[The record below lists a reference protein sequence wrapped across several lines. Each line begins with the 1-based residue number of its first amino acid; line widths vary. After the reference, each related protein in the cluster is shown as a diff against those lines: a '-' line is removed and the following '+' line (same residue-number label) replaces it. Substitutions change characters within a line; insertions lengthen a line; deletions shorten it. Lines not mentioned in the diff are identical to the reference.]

1 MSATTADPRADD
13 DPEDGSPGRQVV
25 LDGCVNFRDLG
36 GYLTV
41 DGRRTRWR
49 RLFRADG
56 LSRLSPSD
64 REVLAGFEL
73 ATVID
78 LRTRDEAE
86 TRGSFPVD
94 HLPVNYLGLPL
105 MDVLPTET
113 ELPSWHQSSYV
124 ASRYLEMVTA
134 SGATLAAAIDA
145 LAADEALPAVVHCS
159 AGKDRTGVVSALV
172 LAFLGVPD
180 ETIVVDYAR
189 SGPAMVQM
197 LERLQAEYPESVE
210 AVTRFAPAI
219 LNAAPET
226 MVELLASVRASY
238 GSYDGL
244 VEALGVGDAVERLR
258 AALLEPA

>member
-1 MSATTADPRADD
+1 MSATAGPSPSDD
-13 DPEDGSPGRQVV
+13 TVDGSPGRRVV

-36 GYLTV
+36 GYRTV
-41 DGRRTRWR
+41 DGHRIRWR

-56 LSRLSPSD
+56 LSRLSPTD
-64 REVLAGFEL
+64 REVLAGFGL

-78 LRTRDEAE
+78 LRTREEAE

-94 HLPVNYLGLPL
+94 DLPVTYLGLPL

-113 ELPSWHQSSYV
+113 ELPAWHESSYV
-124 ASRYLEMVTA
+124 ASRYLDMITA
-134 SGATLAAAIDA
+134 SGTTLAAALDA
-145 LAADEALPAVVHCS
+145 LAVDGALPAVVHCS

-172 LAFLGVPD
+172 LAFLGIPD
-180 ETIVVDYAR
+180 ETIVADYAM
-189 SGPAMVQM
+189 SGPAMVHM

-219 LNAAPET
+219 LNVAPET
-226 MVELLASVRASY
+226 MVELLSSVRAAY

-244 VEALGVGDAVERLR
+244 VDALGVGDAVARLR
-258 AALLEPA
+258 ATLLEPA